1 MDGKR
6 LEKRDW
12 EEREGLGLCE
22 AKGLQ
27 DLLPRRPSPP
37 PPPRFPFLIVMGSG
51 GRAVRGHFIISRKKS
66 LLTGG
71 YFGGR
76 KKTIK

>member
-27 DLLPRRPSPP
+27 DLLPRRPSLP

-51 GRAVRGHFIISRKKS
+51 GRAVRGHFIISRKNLCS
-66 LLTGG
+66 LEGIARGG
-71 YFGGR
+71 
-76 KKTIK
+76 KKP

>member
-27 DLLPRRPSPP
+27 DLLPRRPSPHP
-37 PPPRFPFLIVMGSG
+37 HPGSLFLS
-51 GRAVRGHFIISRKKS
+51 
-66 LLTGG
+66 
-71 YFGGR
+71 
-76 KKTIK
+76 

>member
-1 MDGKR
+1 MGSGWKKETGRKGRGWGCVKR
-6 LEKRDW
+6 RVCKTSSLVVP
-12 EEREGLGLCE
+12 
-22 AKGLQ
+22 
-27 DLLPRRPSPP
+27 PR